1 MVVDFPNFRYT
12 SIVSV
17 CEMNLNHGVFIGG
30 NLNFLGSFGAIS
42 IKTASFFS
50 LNGQIHIQTIN
61 FEFKRTN
68 QEATPHYSPP
78 TSSTG
83 GSARPGPNAA
93 GTTRSDQAASPTPT
107 RLASSARAGDSATG
121 ADATTPVGTSLMRR
135 NFVDSKSAPP
145 NIREVFGYRDVFING

>member
-30 NLNFLGSFGAIS
+30 NLNFLGFFGAIL

-50 LNGQIHIQTIN
+50 SNGQIHIQTIN

-83 GSARPGPNAA
+83 GSARPDPNTG
-93 GTTRSDQAASPTPT
+93 GTTRSDQAASLAPT
-107 RLASSARAGDSATG
+107 RLASLARAGDSTTG
-121 ADATTPVGTSLMRR
+121 ADATTPVRTGL
-135 NFVDSKSAPP
+135 NEKKFC
-145 NIREVFGYRDVFING
+145 